1 MDFRAETYTIL
12 SQSSSFVDGT
22 NNMVAT
28 IWLLGCCCISL
39 LIIPTSIV
47 FFFSFFSKFIQ
58 ISSNAKYLPDI
69 FSRIWFRTILLT
81 PKGVGAIS
89 IAILTIMIGAIN
101 VELSVISTIGF
112 FILIIFILLYI
123 ISQSLNIFLFIRKQ
137 FLGKELIEN
146 RLNLHTVNSGEAIR
160 TQINLKIPFPIG
172 FLVKMRMIVP
182 KKLGGEIRSSDVKK
196 SEDMVN
202 FNTVFKKSRRGKHEV
217 GPIVVEYQDLFGLTS
232 IQIFNF
238 KKNKITIYPL
248 IKNLKKLDWQTI
260 SDKYGDDN
268 TVKRFINSDDFFEMR
283 EYQRGDDIRK
293 IHWKATAKTDK
304 LMVRNPEITYVTT
317 GNFVVLVDNFIIG
330 EKDAGFIYRDL
341 KGADDILDRIVEVAG
356 SIIDFTLKN
365 NKEIKVFYS
374 ISSKKVK
381 KKIFHKTRRE
391 EWLDEL
397 SQIDWTAKS
406 STNKNLIYDVII
418 NEAKNASGIFI
429 VTSEMDMT
437 RYGYLASLKK
447 RLGIELNI
455 IFIEPTEFLA
465 EESIKSSRI
474 KRFAEKGLLTV
485 PFLSQY
491 SFFDNMLFKKY
502 DSEDIK
508 IKNYEKLKSRSKIIK
523 NALSLNFKKV
533 KIIGKNSNYVS
544 ILENN

>member
-1 MDFRAETYTIL
+1 
-12 SQSSSFVDGT
+12 
-22 NNMVAT
+22 
-28 IWLLGCCCISL
+28 
-39 LIIPTSIV
+39 
-47 FFFSFFSKFIQ
+47 
-58 ISSNAKYLPDI
+58 
-69 FSRIWFRTILLT
+69 
-81 PKGVGAIS
+81 
-89 IAILTIMIGAIN
+89 
-101 VELSVISTIGF
+101 
-112 FILIIFILLYI
+112 
-123 ISQSLNIFLFIRKQ
+123 
-137 FLGKELIEN
+137 
-146 RLNLHTVNSGEAIR
+146 VNSGEAIR

-217 GPIVVEYQDLFGLTS
+217 GPSVVEYQDLFGLTS